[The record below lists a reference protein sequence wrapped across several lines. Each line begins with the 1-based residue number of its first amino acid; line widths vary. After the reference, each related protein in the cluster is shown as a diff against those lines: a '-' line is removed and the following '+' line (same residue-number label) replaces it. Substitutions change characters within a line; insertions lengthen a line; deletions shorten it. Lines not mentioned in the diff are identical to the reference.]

1 MLLNEIKQLI
11 IKDFQLEWRKKYALN
26 GMLLYVVSTAYI
38 CYTSFKLRANDI
50 DPNTWNILFWIVI
63 LFTAILAIS
72 KSFADEKEGRLLYL
86 YTLVSA
92 EAVILSKIVF
102 NFCVLV
108 VLSLLGLI
116 VYSVFMGSPVQ
127 DWPMFLVSIVLASIG
142 FATTLSLISGIASK
156 AENSAMLMP
165 ILSFPV
171 VIPTLLLV
179 LKISKNALDGLD
191 PSNSTDE
198 ILILLCLDVIVG
210 VLSVILYPYLWRS

>member
-1 MLLNEIKQLI
+1 MLFAEIKQLI

-50 DPNTWNILFWIVI
+50 EPITWNTLYWIVI

-72 KSFADEKEGRLLYL
+72 KSFADEKDGRLLYL

-92 EAVILSKIVF
+92 EAVILSKIIF
-102 NFCVLV
+102 NFVVVLV
-108 VLSLLGLI
+108 LSVLGLL
-116 VYSVFMGSPVQ
+116 VYCLFMGGPVQ
-127 DWPMFLVSIVLASIG
+127 DWPMFLLSILLASIG
-142 FATTLSLISGIASK
+142 FATTLSLVSGIAAK

-171 VIPTLLLV
+171 VIPILLLI

-191 PSNSTDE
+191 PSNSADE
-198 ILILLCLDVIVG
+198 ILILVALDVIVG